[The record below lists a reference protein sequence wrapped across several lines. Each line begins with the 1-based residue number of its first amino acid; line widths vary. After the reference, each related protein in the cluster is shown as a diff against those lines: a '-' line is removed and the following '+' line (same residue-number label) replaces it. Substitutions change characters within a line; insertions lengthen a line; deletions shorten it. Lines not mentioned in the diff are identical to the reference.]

1 MKKLLALLLAAV
13 MCLSLV
19 ACGGPETSGNEP
31 LTNESVSQPETDPT
45 PDADASD
52 NAPTE
57 EPPVEEDTPDDEVC
71 CVLTVS
77 INPEFNLHLNKNGL
91 VLTLECL
98 NEDAQNALASADV
111 VGMAVEDAIAALLEE
126 IYQYDSTVFPEEQPV
141 IKVTVDM
148 LESSGPL
155 NEAILRMDE
164 AVWSFAENHQIPIA
178 YQRGSAPASDEMTS
192 TVVSDSTDENG
203 NRVVVEVDDD
213 GTEWQTIS
221 SGETGQVLE
230 LIRTDPDGT
239 VTHCDMET
247 NTTIITRPDGTT
259 EQTEGVIGKG

>member
-19 ACGGPETSGNEP
+19 ACGGAETGENVPQTEE
-31 LTNESVSQPETDPT
+31 TVSQPETDPS
-45 PDADASD
+45 PDADASA

-57 EPPVEEDTPDDEVC
+57 NLPVEEETPNDEVC
-71 CVLTVS
+71 CVLAVS

-91 VLTLECL
+91 VLALECL
-98 NEDAQNALASADV
+98 NEDAQNALARADI
-111 VGMAVEDAIAALLEE
+111 VGMTVEDAMAALLEE
-126 IYQYDSTVFPEEQPV
+126 IYQYDSTVFPADQPV

-148 LESSGPL
+148 LKSSGPL
-155 NEAILRMDE
+155 NEAIFRMDE
-164 AVWSFAENHQIPIA
+164 AVFSFAESHQIPIS
-178 YQRGSAPASDEMTS
+178 YQRGSPPASDEMTS
-192 TVVSDSTDENG
+192 TVVSDGTDENG

-221 SGETGQVLE
+221 SSETGQVIK

-239 VTHCDMET
+239 MTHCDMET
-247 NTTIITRPDGTT
+247 NTTIITKPDGTT
-259 EQTEGVIGKG
+259 TQTEGVIGKG